1 MHYTGTI
8 YRPPAEA
15 KTVLLQVT
23 VGCSHDHC
31 TFCSM
36 YKDVPFSI
44 ESIEQIED
52 DLREVRSL
60 RPDADRVYLVG
71 GDPFVLNY
79 QKLKIIVE
87 KIKEYLPR
95 CETIS
100 MYARVTNIQTK
111 TTEELKALCT
121 LGINH
126 LYIGIETGHDDTLT
140 RIRKGNTADQAVVQ
154 CKRLE
159 DAGIEYHAIYLNG
172 LAGRGKGEISALE
185 TAKLFNQLKPKSIGI
200 TSLTLVPGT
209 DLYEQKLSGEFVEAT
224 EFERVQELK
233 CFIEHLE
240 TKTKVLANHVSIAT
254 PVIGKMPEDRSKMLR
269 VLQDT
274 IDDFDEGELRQYRE
288 QLRQL

>member
-15 KTVLLQVT
+15 KTILLQVT
-23 VGCSHDHC
+23 AGCSHDHC

-36 YKDVPFSI
+36 YKDVPFRVQ
-44 ESIEQIED
+44 SIEQIEE

-60 RPDADRVYLVG
+60 RPDEDRVYLVG

-79 QKLKIIVE
+79 KQLKMIAE

-100 MYARVTNIQTK
+100 MYARVTNIKTK
-111 TTEELKALCT
+111 TVEELTALRS
-121 LGINH
+121 LGIND
-126 LYIGIETGHDDTLT
+126 LYIGIETGHDEILT
-140 RIRKGNTADQAVVQ
+140 RIRKGNTADEAVVQ

-159 DAGIEYHAIYLNG
+159 EAGIAYHAIYLNG
-172 LAGRGKGEISALE
+172 LGGHGKGEISALE
-185 TAKLFNQLKPKSIGI
+185 TAKFFSQLKPKSIGI
-200 TSLTLVPGT
+200 TSLTLIPGT
-209 DLYEQKLSGEFVEAT
+209 DLYEQKLNGEFVEAS

-254 PVIGKMPEDRSKMLR
+254 PVIGRIPEDRPKMLK

-274 IDDFDEGELRQYRE
+274 IDDFDEGELRKYRE

>member
-23 VGCSHDHC
+23 VGCSHDRC

-79 QKLKIIVE
+79 QQLKIIVE

-111 TTEELKALCT
+111 TKEELKALCT

-126 LYIGIETGHDDTLT
+126 LYIGIETGHDETLT
-140 RIRKGNTADQAVVQ
+140 RIRKGNTADQAVIQ

-172 LAGRGKGEISALE
+172 LACQGKGEISALE

-269 VLQDT
+269 VLQDI

>member
-79 QKLKIIVE
+79 QQLKIIVE

-111 TTEELKALCT
+111 TKEELKALCT

-126 LYIGIETGHDDTLT
+126 LYIGIETGHDETLT
-140 RIRKGNTADQAVVQ
+140 RIRKGNTADQAVIQ

-172 LAGRGKGEISALE
+172 LAGQGKGEISALE

-254 PVIGKMPEDRSKMLR
+254 PVIGKMPEDRSKMLK

-274 IDDFDEGELRQYRE
+274 IDDFDEGELRKYRE

>member
-15 KTVLLQVT
+15 KTILLQVT

-36 YKDVPFSI
+36 YKDVPFRI
-44 ESIEQIED
+44 QSIEQIEE

-60 RPDADRVYLVG
+60 RPDEDRVYLVG

-79 QKLKIIVE
+79 KQLKIIAE
-87 KIKEYLPR
+87 KIKEYLLR

-100 MYARVTNIQTK
+100 MYARVTNIKTK
-111 TTEELKALCT
+111 TAKELTALRS
-121 LGINH
+121 LGINY
-126 LYIGIETGHDDTLT
+126 LYIGIETGHDETLT
-140 RIRKGNTADQAVVQ
+140 RIRKGNTADEAVVK

-159 DAGIEYHAIYLNG
+159 EAGIAYHAIYLNG
-172 LAGRGKGEISALE
+172 LGGHGNGEISALK

-200 TSLTLVPGT
+200 TSLTLIPGT
-209 DLYEQKLSGEFVEAT
+209 DLYEQKLNGEFVEAN

-254 PVIGKMPEDRSKMLR
+254 PVIGKIPEDRPKMLK